1 LWEEFEK
8 IGFPVID
15 FLFNI
20 AEEFQNQLHFDKT
33 RLLTI
38 VTERYFFE
46 IEHFLIELRIKIF
59 FLWISK

>member
-46 IEHFLIELRIKIF
+46 IEHF
-59 FLWISK
+59 